1 MDNSNSD
8 DVEVTVTDADMED
21 PELLAEL
28 AALTG
33 GPPPAKPKPPADLA
47 AQRANLQDRIAA
59 KKKEAMALKGVALK
73 GDKAACQ
80 AAIKEYKDMEAE
92 LAKLPLPQEPVAPPS
107 VKAKEGPPTD
117 AEIDSVV
124 VTEDDLNDPTLLAEL
139 AALGPPSAA

>member
-47 AQRANLQDRIAA
+47 ARASSSKR
-59 KKKEAMALKGVALK
+59 
-73 GDKAACQ
+73 
-80 AAIKEYKDMEAE
+80 
-92 LAKLPLPQEPVAPPS
+92 EPRS
-107 VKAKEGPPTD
+107 
-117 AEIDSVV
+117 
-124 VTEDDLNDPTLLAEL
+124 
-139 AALGPPSAA
+139 SATRCVQL